1 MNADAPDVLPS
12 QRPIFESQFLEMRGH
27 QHGRY
32 REVNPLKELIARLIM
47 AEKRMAPTPDGG
59 ERVPVVIRSPLSL
72 AG

>member
-12 QRPIFESQFLEMRGH
+12 QRPIFEPQFLDMRGH
-27 QHGRY
+27 NMAG
-32 REVNPLKELIARLIM
+32 EVNPLKELVARLIM

-59 ERVPVVIRSPLSL
+59 KRVPVVIRSPLSL